1 VFADKFPTRSV
12 RSSDSRVVYPVISCT
27 AVSCFHGLSVR
38 FELKRSFPFLGTNLF
53 SVCCEAIDRFNAE
66 VVGI

>member
-1 VFADKFPTRSV
+1 MC
-12 RSSDSRVVYPVISCT
+12 SSDSRVVYPVISRT

-38 FELKRSFPFLGTNLF
+38 FELKKSFSILGTNLF
-53 SVCCEAIDRFNAE
+53 SVCREAIDRFYAE